1 MKHNY
6 KILNFD
12 PQQGLITIQ
21 FEGYEPLGFYAPFI
35 SGAYLSGQAL
45 DDYIQTL
52 YIQAIPYESRPALV
66 VGLTGAEYISNL
78 VEPFPAYVDSITE
91 TTTAL
96 EQSALVVSVESLK
109 STCFI
114 GDRPE
119 ALITFDKPVTMNT
132 FVNIALNIPSIPILY
147 MPSQYES
154 IPGAS
159 ISPYMF
165 TGVNGETLEMYI
177 GSATAKY
184 IGPVYPGGV
193 SYTQATISAKTVL
206 NQRDNQPYVDSA
218 SIQLISEPVSN
229 T

>member
-1 MKHNY
+1 MSYNY
-6 KILNFD
+6 KILAFD
-12 PQQGLITIQ
+12 PKQGTITIQ
-21 FEGYEPLGFYAPFI
+21 FEGYEAYAFTAPFI
-35 SGAYLSGQAL
+35 NGNYLTGQAL
-45 DDYIQTL
+45 EDYIQTL
-52 YIQAIPYESRPALV
+52 YPQVMPYESRLALV
-66 VGLTGAEYISNL
+66 ETISGAEALTQLVQPPVPYIQR
-78 VEPFPAYVDSITE
+78 II

-96 EQSALVVSVESLK
+96 EQPALVVSVESLK

-132 FVNIALNIPSIPILY
+132 FVNIALNIPSSPILY

-177 GSATAKY
+177 GSTTAKY

-193 SYTQATISAKTVL
+193 SYTQATISAKTQL
-206 NQRDNQPYVDSA
+206 NQQDNQPYITSA
-218 SIQLISEPVSN
+218 LIQLISEPVSN